1 MIQYYLEENNIAV
14 QIYAKIRVHHMLL
27 LSPSTLVNIPC
38 LYPGILTTFLSF
50 YVKTF
55 DSDMAPVGMYRKNE
69 GKHLFF
75 L

>member
-1 MIQYYLEENNIAV
+1 
-14 QIYAKIRVHHMLL
+14 MLL

-55 DSDMAPVGMYRKNE
+55 DSDMAPVGLYRKNE
-69 GKHLFF
+69 GKHHFF
-75 L
+75 YNFFYLHHIVYVDPIGDMVK